1 VSRGWIVLGAI
12 AVCAL
17 YAALAPP
24 ETLAADRR
32 WTGLSPDTNV
42 WGDFRNWQ
50 GGALPVAGDNL
61 IFPAGAAQPTNQ
73 NSFDTGTP
81 FGSITIEGSGYALLG
96 NAIQLSGGVSATQAS
111 GGILYQ
117 LHTTLTAP
125 QTWTTSNAA
134 GSLLINNPILLNGH
148 TLTFDGAGTTAVV
161 VPISNTAG
169 TAGLTKSGLG
179 TLQLFVPNT
188 YNGETLISAG
198 TLRITHPSALGTTTA
213 GTTVQSGATLHLEG
227 SGITVAEPLTLHGA
241 GAGGVGA
248 LQMTGTANNRW
259 SGPVTLATADAAVG
273 VESSHRQV
281 LQGAIGGPGGLTKV
295 GSGILTLQGT
305 TTNTYQGPTTVKTG
319 RLAPLNAPGTLA
331 IPGNVTVGDA
341 TGPADSARLEL
352 FGAANQIG
360 GTATVIVTAAGTL
373 DVSDS
378 IQTIGAL
385 QGAGAVLL
393 NSTGD
398 PTGLGVGTSGA
409 STTYSGRISGAGQL
423 TKTGA
428 GTLTLS
434 GNNTYTGTTTVQQ
447 GILRITHANAL
458 GAAAA
463 GTTVQ
468 TGATLQVES
477 GINVAEPLTLNGT
490 GVGGV
495 GALHRTDSCTACTGV
510 TWSGPVTLA
519 TDATIGLA
527 GSLAVSIGIAGAVD
541 GPGGLTKVGGGS
553 LSLRGTTANTYQGTT
568 TVNDGTLLLEK
579 LAGTIAIPGNL
590 NVGDGVGASDDRVS
604 ALQADQIA
612 DHAVVTLASTADLIF
627 SGTTE
632 TIGSLAGTGVV
643 SVIPPSG
650 SGGGLVVG
658 ANNTSTTFTGLLTDI
673 QSRPGGLTKV
683 GTGTLTLTGSNS
695 YSGPTTVQAG
705 VLVVNGS
712 SGSSPVT
719 VAGGTLAG
727 TGRMRR
733 LTATSGAVS
742 PGASPGVLRVDS
754 SLALQA
760 GASFVV
766 QLNGTTPGSSH
777 DQLNVIDITGGPGPV
792 SLGGATLNATLGFT
806 PAVGDRFVIIAND
819 GTDPVQG
826 TFAGLPEGSALAI
839 GGQGFQIT
847 YKGGDGNDV
856 VLTRVAPCIVRPN
869 VRLPVQPAS
878 GGRLQVTVHAG
889 ADPATT
895 GLLQSL
901 QFTRLT
907 NAVIE
912 IDGQVGVT
920 GTFTLPTP
928 ASSLTFFVR
937 RGAQGTTQASTAELT
952 VTDTCGT
959 WPTLVGG
966 GPSAF

>member
-1 VSRGWIVLGAI
+1 
-12 AVCAL
+12 
-17 YAALAPP
+17 
-24 ETLAADRR
+24 
-32 WTGLSPDTNV
+32 
-42 WGDFRNWQ
+42 
-50 GGALPVAGDNL
+50 
-61 IFPAGAAQPTNQ
+61 
-73 NSFDTGTP
+73 
-81 FGSITIEGSGYALLG
+81 
-96 NAIQLSGGVSATQAS
+96 
-111 GGILYQ
+111 
-117 LHTTLTAP
+117 
-125 QTWTTSNAA
+125 
-134 GSLLINNPILLNGH
+134 
-148 TLTFDGAGTTAVV
+148 
-161 VPISNTAG
+161 
-169 TAGLTKSGLG
+169 
-179 TLQLFVPNT
+179 
-188 YNGETLISAG
+188 
-198 TLRITHPSALGTTTA
+198 
-213 GTTVQSGATLHLEG
+213 
-227 SGITVAEPLTLHGA
+227 
-241 GAGGVGA
+241 
-248 LQMTGTANNRW
+248 
-259 SGPVTLATADAAVG
+259 
-273 VESSHRQV
+273 
-281 LQGAIGGPGGLTKV
+281 
-295 GSGILTLQGT
+295 
-305 TTNTYQGPTTVKTG
+305 
-319 RLAPLNAPGTLA
+319 
-331 IPGNVTVGDA
+331 
-341 TGPADSARLEL
+341 
-352 FGAANQIG
+352 
-360 GTATVIVTAAGTL
+360 
-373 DVSDS
+373 
-378 IQTIGAL
+378 
-385 QGAGAVLL
+385 
-393 NSTGD
+393 
-398 PTGLGVGTSGA
+398 
-409 STTYSGRISGAGQL
+409 
-423 TKTGA
+423 
-428 GTLTLS
+428 
-434 GNNTYTGTTTVQQ
+434 
-447 GILRITHANAL
+447 
-458 GAAAA
+458 
-463 GTTVQ
+463 
-468 TGATLQVES
+468 
-477 GINVAEPLTLNGT
+477 
-490 GVGGV
+490 
-495 GALHRTDSCTACTGV
+495 
-510 TWSGPVTLA
+510 
-519 TDATIGLA
+519 
-527 GSLAVSIGIAGAVD
+527 
-541 GPGGLTKVGGGS
+541 
-553 LSLRGTTANTYQGTT
+553 
-568 TVNDGTLLLEK
+568 
-579 LAGTIAIPGNL
+579 
-590 NVGDGVGASDDRVS
+590 
-604 ALQADQIA
+604 
-612 DHAVVTLASTADLIF
+612 
-627 SGTTE
+627 
-632 TIGSLAGTGVV
+632 LAGTGVV